1 MISAVI
7 EGSAPV
13 ATRNH
18 FGHEFQRESET
29 DALPC
34 DVVAR
39 LIR

>member
-18 FGHEFQRESET
+18 FGHEFQREFER
-29 DALPC
+29 DALSC
-34 DVVAR
+34 DVVAT
-39 LIR
+39 